1 MAPLEAQNLINAR
14 GSTVWEIITDSGNF
28 AVWGS
33 GITEATGE
41 LRNGGTIRVRTRHGG
56 SRSVRLRVEQIPG
69 GVMTW
74 TWAVPPR
81 LGVFKRTF
89 VLTPRDAMTLLVV
102 RDEISG
108 PLRAFIRS
116 PFGAEED
123 LTGFVA
129 AVKERAEILG

>member
-1 MAPLEAQNLINAR
+1 MAPLEAQSLINAR

-33 GITEATGE
+33 GITEVTGE
-41 LRNGGTIRVRTRHGG
+41 LRNGGTIRIRTRHGG
-56 SRSVRLRVEQIPG
+56 RNVRFRVEQIPG

-74 TWAVPPR
+74 TWGVPPR
-81 LGVFKRTF
+81 LGFFKRTF
-89 VLTPRDAMTLLVV
+89 VLTPRDAMTHLVV

>member
-33 GITEATGE
+33 GITEVKGE

-56 SRSVRLRVEQIPG
+56 GRSVRLRVEQIPG

-74 TWAVPPR
+74 TWGIPPR
-81 LGVFKRTF
+81 LGVFKRTY
-89 VLTPRDAMTLLVV
+89 VLTPRDAMTHLVV
-102 RDEISG
+102 RDEVSG